1 MAVFEWCKILIFAL
15 CSRFVDY
22 ELTRAVKFSLWDS
35 CLRQIVN
42 ICVCS
47 VFICVYS

>member
-1 MAVFEWCKILIFAL
+1 MAVFECCKIFVFAV

-35 CLRQIVN
+35 CLRQM
-42 ICVCS
+42 VC
-47 VFICVYS
+47 I